1 MIRLYMD
8 ENVHGA
14 ITRGL
19 RRRGVDVQTAQ
30 GDVPAGTPDPLVLDR
45 ATALGRV
52 LYLLCEAAWRQQAG
66 EPFAGVIFAAQS
78 EVPVGRCVDDL
89 ELIAR
94 VGELEEFT
102 NAIRYLPL

>member
-30 GDVPAGTPDPLVLDR
+30 GDVAAGTPDPLVLER
-45 ATALGRV
+45 ATVLGRV
-52 LYLLCEAAWRQQAG
+52 LFRQDEDLLREAARRQQSG
-66 EPFAGVIFAAQS
+66 ELFAGVIFAA
-78 EVPVGRCVDDL
+78 
-89 ELIAR
+89 
-94 VGELEEFT
+94 
-102 NAIRYLPL
+102 